1 MAAER
6 QQRCASPSD
15 ISVSDLSAPSADSSF
30 FGHPTGLGWLSSAEF
45 WERFSYYGMQS
56 LLVLYMTRWLLE
68 PAHVAHVLGLGLLR
82 RVIEGICGTQ
92 SPQALASIVFGGYAG
107 GVFLTPI
114 FGGYL
119 ADRVLGRTRTV
130 TLGALLMATGHFLMI
145 FDGAFLLALLA
156 LLLGAG
162 CFKGNIA
169 AQVGELYGSG
179 DARATN
185 GFQIYFMAI
194 SLAIVAAPLVCGTL
208 GERYGFHWGFGA
220 AGVGMIVGLAVY
232 LRGRASLPPE
242 RRRRE
247 HVPVRR
253 RLEPGDSRKLAVMLA
268 LLPLFGISQLAN
280 YQTYNAYIVWAAA
293 SYQFSIG
300 GTTMPVTW
308 IFSFG
313 SIIAVLT
320 IAGSVLFWRRW
331 ARRRAEP
338 SEITK
343 MTLSTLLL
351 GLAPLVPALGSY
363 LVLLTGHKISLG
375 WAVLFETL
383 NDIGYANFVPVGLAL
398 YSRVAPRALG
408 GMMTAVYYSHLFV
421 ANMLAGWLG
430 SFMGKMSGTDFWLL
444 HSAVVLGAAAMLALL
459 RNRVS
464 RVLVPSPDVARI

>member
-1 MAAER
+1 MRAELQR
-6 QQRCASPSD
+6 RCASPSD
-15 ISVSDLSAPSADSSF
+15 ILVSDVTAPSADSSF
-30 FGHPTGLGWLSSAEF
+30 LGHPAGLGWLSSAEF
-45 WERFSYYGMQS
+45 WERFSFYGMQS

-68 PAHVAHVLGLGLLR
+68 PAHVGHVLGFGVFR
-82 RVIEGICGTQ
+82 RALEAVCGAR

-130 TLGALLMATGHFLMI
+130 MLGALLMAAGHFLMA
-145 FDGAFLLALLA
+145 FDATFLLALMA
-156 LLLGAG
+156 LLIGAG

-169 AQVGELYGSG
+169 AQIGELYPSG

-220 AGVGMIVGLAVY
+220 AGVGMIVGLMVY
-232 LRGRASLPPE
+232 LRGRAWLPPE
-242 RRRRE
+242 PPRRA

-253 RLEPGDSRKLAVMLA
+253 RLAPGDARKLAVMLA
-268 LLPLFGISQLAN
+268 LLPLFGISQVAN
-280 YQTYNAYIVWAAA
+280 YQTYNAYIVWAAT
-293 SYQFSIG
+293 SYQFSVG
-300 GTTMPVTW
+300 GMMMPVTW

-343 MTLSTLLL
+343 MVLSTLLL
-351 GLAPLVPALGSY
+351 GLAPLVPALGSH

-383 NDIGYANFVPVGLAL
+383 NDIGYANCVPVGLAL

-408 GMMTAVYYSHLFV
+408 GMMTGVYYLHLFV

-430 SFMGKMSGTDFWLL
+430 SFMGRMSGTDFWLL
-444 HSAVVLGAAAMLALL
+444 HSAVVLGAGAMLALL
-459 RNRVS
+459 RKPVS
-464 RVLVPSPDVARI
+464 RLLVPSP